1 MEDHSIGRL
10 LREIPR
16 ETARTGFTTRVL
28 ARLGH
33 LEGPAPQRPRAWRPR
48 VAFAAAAVLAL
59 VVSAGLFRYEQSRD
73 AARAAE
79 ARQALREIRAEH
91 ERLEQE
97 LRALSEPPVVY
108 LGGNERVDLV
118 LGLDDLDALGNVPAE
133 AGPAPAAYRSDTF

>member
-1 MEDHSIGRL
+1 MEDHSVGKL

-28 ARLGH
+28 ARLEP
-33 LEGPAPQRPRAWRPR
+33 LDGPATERPRATRRPR
-48 VAFAAAAVLAL
+48 FAFAAAAVLAL
-59 VVSAGLFRYEQSRD
+59 VVSAGLFRYEQSRE

-97 LRALSEPPVVY
+97 LRALADPPVVY
-108 LGGNERVDLV
+108 LGGNERIDLV
-118 LGLDDLDALGNVPAE
+118 LDLDKVPAE
-133 AGPAPAAYRSDTF
+133 AGPVPATYRSNTF

>member
-1 MEDHSIGRL
+1 MEDHGVGKL

-28 ARLGH
+28 ARLD
-33 LEGPAPQRPRAWRPR
+33 GPMPERPRGWRPR
-48 VAFAAAAVLAL
+48 LAFAAAAVLAL
-59 VVSAGLFRYEQSRD
+59 VVSAGLFRYEQSRE

-108 LGGNERVDLV
+108 LGGNERIDLV
-118 LGLDDLDALGNVPAE
+118 LGLDNLPAE

>member
-1 MEDHSIGRL
+1 MEDHSVGRL
-10 LREIPR
+10 LREMPR

-28 ARLGH
+28 ARLDP
-33 LEGPAPQRPRAWRPR
+33 LEGPAPERPRALRPR

-118 LGLDDLDALGNVPAE
+118 LGLDDLNALDKVPAE

>member
-1 MEDHSIGRL
+1 MEDHSVGKL

-28 ARLGH
+28 TRLD
-33 LEGPAPQRPRAWRPR
+33 GPAPERPRAWRPR

-108 LGGNERVDLV
+108 LGGNERIDLV
-118 LGLDDLDALGNVPAE
+118 LGLDNIPAE

>member
-1 MEDHSIGRL
+1 MEDHSVGRL

-28 ARLGH
+28 ARLD
-33 LEGPAPQRPRAWRPR
+33 EPATAGPREARRPRL
-48 VAFAAAAVLAL
+48 AFAAAAVLAL
-59 VVSAGLFRYEQSRD
+59 VVSAGLIRYEQSRD

-79 ARQALREIRAEH
+79 ARQALQEIRAEH
-91 ERLEQE
+91 ERLERE

-118 LGLDDLDALGNVPAE
+118 LDLENIPAE
-133 AGPAPAAYRSDTF
+133 AGPVPAAYRSDTF

>member
-1 MEDHSIGRL
+1 MEDHSVGKL

-28 ARLGH
+28 ARLDDS
-33 LEGPAPQRPRAWRPR
+33 APERPREARRPR
-48 VAFAAAAVLAL
+48 LAFAAAAVLAL

-79 ARQALREIRAEH
+79 ARQALQEIRAEH
-91 ERLEQE
+91 QRLEQE

-118 LGLDDLDALGNVPAE
+118 LDLENIPAE
-133 AGPAPAAYRSDTF
+133 AGPVPATYRSDTF

>member
-1 MEDHSIGRL
+1 MEDHSVGRL

-28 ARLGH
+28 ARLDP
-33 LEGPAPQRPRAWRPR
+33 LEGPAPERPRAAWRPR
-48 VAFAAAAVLAL
+48 LAFAAAAVLAL
-59 VVSAGLFRYEQSRD
+59 VVSAGLFRYEQSRE

-108 LGGNERVDLV
+108 LGGNERIDLV
-118 LGLDDLDALGNVPAE
+118 LGLDNIPAE
-133 AGPAPAAYRSDTF
+133 AGPAPATYRSDTF